1 MKKIFDLI
9 ISFRISLVKILFYEL
24 FYIISGFKGNNFNI
38 RGDKKFSDNI
48 PCSYYFL
55 SKIYK
60 QIKDIDFKSFVDLG
74 CGHGRV
80 LFFFSK
86 KINSNYLGVELFE
99 NSYQSSLKTLKG
111 IQNVKVVNINFFDM
125 NFNENRFDCYF
136 LNDPLKE
143 LSDHNKLINSILSAH
158 KLSRSPAIFIVVNL
172 DQKKNE
178 IFKSLNLVY
187 NYHVNS
193 RYIKI
198 YKYKNNK

>member
-9 ISFRISLVKILFYEL
+9 ISFRLSLVKILFYEL

-38 RGDKKFSDNI
+38 RGDKKSSDNI

-86 KINSNYLGVELFE
+86 KIYSNYLGVELFE

-111 IQNVKVVNINFFDM
+111 IPNVKVINVNFFDM
-125 NFNENRFDCYF
+125 DFNEKRFDCYF
-136 LNDPLKE
+136 LNDPLKA
-143 LSDHNKLINSILSAH
+143 LSDHNKLIQSILSAH
-158 KLSRSPAIFIVVNL
+158 KLSRSPALFILVNL
-172 DQKKNE
+172 DLKKTE
-178 IFKSLNLVY
+178 IFKPLKLIY

-193 RYIKI
+193 RFIKI
-198 YKYKNNK
+198 YKYENS

>member
-9 ISFRISLVKILFYEL
+9 ISFRLSLVKILFYEL

-38 RGDKKFSDNI
+38 RGDRKSSDNI

-86 KINSNYLGVELFE
+86 KIYSNYLGVELFE

-111 IQNVKVVNINFFDM
+111 IPNVKVINVNFFDIVAALIVSVM
-125 NFNENRFDCYF
+125 LVFITA
-136 LNDPLKE
+136 
-143 LSDHNKLINSILSAH
+143 NKLYNKSAGIVLLTVLALVISNS
-158 KLSRSPAIFIVVNL
+158 F
-172 DQKKNE
+172 
-178 IFKSLNLVY
+178 
-187 NYHVNS
+187 
-193 RYIKI
+193 
-198 YKYKNNK
+198 